1 MYGCLCTRAQVAVPV
16 SATTSTC
23 TRTKMCTYRV
33 HVCVRVFVQSCSP
46 HARQHCSLYNA
57 LIVVIAE
64 ATSFLQR
71 VKTFLSNQLKML
83 PSRYSVTA
91 LLNSWVRTS
100 TVHPTPLSPSLQ
112 CHSRCAWLQF
122 CAHKVQLA
130 TDGLHEVLRQNAVDC

>member
-100 TVHPTPLSPSLQ
+100 TVHPAPRALQRHCAQQLGTHQYSSPPPP
-112 CHSRCAWLQF
+112 F
-122 CAHKVQLA
+122 A
-130 TDGLHEVLRQNAVDC
+130 TASFTLCVAAILRT